1 MHGKALRQEYNG
13 SYREKVRM
21 TIEEQVLEKLRDLPP
36 ERQKEVLQFVESL
49 KEKGESKKPRR
60 SLLGLW
66 ADLNVHVTE
75 EDIAEAR
82 REMWG
87 NFPRDIEL

>member
-1 MHGKALRQEYNG
+1 
-13 SYREKVRM
+13 M

-36 ERQKEVLQFVESL
+36 EKQKEVLDFVDFL
-49 KEKGESKKPRR
+49 KEKNGTKKPLR

-66 ADLNVHVTE
+66 ADLDIHITE

>member
-1 MHGKALRQEYNG
+1 
-13 SYREKVRM
+13 M
-21 TIEEQVLEKLRDLPP
+21 TIEQQVVEKLRDLPP
-36 ERQKEVLQFVESL
+36 EKQKEVLDFVDFL
-49 KEKGESKKPRR
+49 KEKNGGRKKPLR

-66 ADLNVHVTE
+66 SDLNFQITE

>member
-1 MHGKALRQEYNG
+1 MKGHHR
-13 SYREKVRM
+13 RRCM
-21 TIEEQVLEKLRDLPP
+21 TIEEQVLEKLRELPP
-36 ERQKEVLQFVESL
+36 EKQKEVLDFVDFL
-49 KEKGESKKPRR
+49 KEKNGTKKPLR

-66 ADLNVHVTE
+66 ADLDFHVAE
-75 EDIAEAR
+75 EDIAEIR

>member
-1 MHGKALRQEYNG
+1 
-13 SYREKVRM
+13 M

-36 ERQKEVLQFVESL
+36 EKQKEVLDFVDLL
-49 KEKGESKKPRR
+49 KKKDDPKPPLR
-60 SLLGLW
+60 SLRGLW
-66 ADLNVHVTE
+66 ADLNIHITE

-87 NFPRDIEL
+87 NFPRDIS

>member
-1 MHGKALRQEYNG
+1 MNLTQRGC
-13 SYREKVRM
+13 M
-21 TIEEQVLEKLRDLPP
+21 TIEEMVLEKLRGLPP
-36 ERQKEVLQFVESL
+36 EKQKVVLQFVQSL
-49 KEKGESKKPRR
+49 EPARGTKKPLR
-60 SLLGLW
+60 SLEGLW
-66 ADLNVHVTE
+66 ADLEIDITE

>member
-1 MHGKALRQEYNG
+1 M
-13 SYREKVRM
+13 S
-21 TIEEQVLEKLRDLPP
+21 IEEQVLEKLRHLAP
-36 ERQKEVLQFVESL
+36 EKQKKGLDFLDSL
-49 KEKGESKKPRR
+49 KGNEGAKKPLR

-66 ADLNVHVTE
+66 SDLHVHITE

-87 NFPRDIEL
+87 KFPRDIQL

>member
-1 MHGKALRQEYNG
+1 
-13 SYREKVRM
+13 M

-36 ERQKEVLQFVESL
+36 EKQKQVLDFVDRL
-49 KEKGESKKPRR
+49 KEKNSTKKPRR

-66 ADLNVHVTE
+66 ADMNFHVSE
-75 EDIAEAR
+75 QDIAEVR

-87 NFPRDIEL
+87 KFPRDIKL

>member
-1 MHGKALRQEYNG
+1 
-13 SYREKVRM
+13 M
-21 TIEEQVLEKLRDLPP
+21 TIEQQVLEKLRDLPP
-36 ERQKEVLQFVESL
+36 EKQKEVLDFVDFL
-49 KEKGESKKPRR
+49 KEKNSTKKERR

-66 ADLNVHVTE
+66 ADFDFHVTE